1 MIDIYYLEE
10 DARIAQSVKEFLT
23 QGGCRVY
30 VFATLDEIK
39 EALNVMRPAVVLVDC
54 HAPNG
59 SGNLLCRWIRM
70 HWRGTPVLFTS
81 ARNSLRADVNAE
93 SEDYVVKPFEL
104 DVLLGR
110 IRALMRRTGGIT
122 KQYLSCDVISLDHNR
137 RQVRCGAEE
146 VRLSSSE
153 YHLLLYL
160 MQNKGKTVTRENMLS
175 SIWDVNETD
184 VSNNTLTVTVKR
196 LREKLHRPD
205 CLKTVRSVGYRLED
219 TE

>member
-70 HWRGTPVLFTS
+70 HWRGTRNLRITS
-81 ARNSLRADVNAE
+81 S
-93 SEDYVVKPFEL
+93 S
-104 DVLLGR
+104 
-110 IRALMRRTGGIT
+110 
-122 KQYLSCDVISLDHNR
+122 
-137 RQVRCGAEE
+137 
-146 VRLSSSE
+146 RLSWM
-153 YHLLLYL
+153 Y
-160 MQNKGKTVTRENMLS
+160 
-175 SIWDVNETD
+175 
-184 VSNNTLTVTVKR
+184 
-196 LREKLHRPD
+196 
-205 CLKTVRSVGYRLED
+205 CLDASVR
-219 TE
+219 

>member
-70 HWRGTPVLFTS
+70 HWRG
-81 ARNSLRADVNAE
+81 
-93 SEDYVVKPFEL
+93 
-104 DVLLGR
+104 
-110 IRALMRRTGGIT
+110 
-122 KQYLSCDVISLDHNR
+122 
-137 RQVRCGAEE
+137 
-146 VRLSSSE
+146 
-153 YHLLLYL
+153 
-160 MQNKGKTVTRENMLS
+160 
-175 SIWDVNETD
+175 
-184 VSNNTLTVTVKR
+184 
-196 LREKLHRPD
+196 
-205 CLKTVRSVGYRLED
+205 
-219 TE
+219 